1 MINEVNQKGESP
13 QDSYLKTKKKGNV
26 TVNPKKED
34 LMSELY
40 TKNLKNAL
48 AEIKQQAKQSI
59 KEAPSAV
66 PATTD
71 TAKTAKKTDKKSKA
85 DPNAAKGD
93 VEPSTPCEEVDD
105 TQAKKDI
112 AERMRQRLLQ
122 LTQEHDSK
130 YLSKQSYTQ
139 LYLIFGTMIN
149 FLMPIAISIINKAI
163 DKIPEDL
170 DSVIKDFVIKILKKA
185 AAKTDNKLGDELV
198 AAVQK
203 ALLESQCL

>member
-1 MINEVNQKGESP
+1 MSNPNGKSA

-59 KEAPSAV
+59 KEAEV
-66 PATTD
+66 ATT
-71 TAKTAKKTDKKSKA
+71 TDGTKEVSKKKSAATK
-85 DPNAAKGD
+85 NAGD
-93 VEPSTPCEEVDD
+93 VKPETPTACEEVDD

-130 YLSKQSYTQ
+130 Y
-139 LYLIFGTMIN
+139 MID
-149 FLMPIAISIINKAI
+149 IADPK
-163 DKIPEDL
+163 
-170 DSVIKDFVIKILKKA
+170 
-185 AAKTDNKLGDELV
+185 
-198 AAVQK
+198 
-203 ALLESQCL
+203 

>member
-1 MINEVNQKGESP
+1 MLNEVNQNGKSA

-59 KEAPSAV
+59 KEAPATGTGTS
-66 PATTD
+66 ATTD
-71 TAKTAKKTDKKSKA
+71 TGKTAKKTDKKSKA

-105 TQAKKDI
+105 TQAKKEI

-130 YLSKQSYTQ
+130 Y
-139 LYLIFGTMIN
+139 MID
-149 FLMPIAISIINKAI
+149 IADPK
-163 DKIPEDL
+163 
-170 DSVIKDFVIKILKKA
+170 
-185 AAKTDNKLGDELV
+185 
-198 AAVQK
+198 
-203 ALLESQCL
+203 